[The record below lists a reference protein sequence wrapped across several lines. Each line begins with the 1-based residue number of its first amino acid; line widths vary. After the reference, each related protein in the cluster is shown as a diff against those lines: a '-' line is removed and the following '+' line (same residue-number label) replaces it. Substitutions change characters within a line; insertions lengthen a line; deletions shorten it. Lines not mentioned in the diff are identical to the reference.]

1 MVFPPSIELYRANIA
16 PRCVELGRF
25 LQIRRKIEQLTFVCS
40 HHQCSTADGTS
51 VAKLVKL
58 EPKAKV
64 LAAGFN
70 DGGAHLLDNT
80 ALSILALK
88 H

>member
-1 MVFPPSIELYRANIA
+1 
-16 PRCVELGRF
+16 
-25 LQIRRKIEQLTFVCS
+25 
-40 HHQCSTADGTS
+40 

-80 ALSILALK
+80 ALSILAFNVILPVLLVRPK
-88 H
+88 GALSPENLQFYGKPRRSK

>member
-1 MVFPPSIELYRANIA
+1 
-16 PRCVELGRF
+16 
-25 LQIRRKIEQLTFVCS
+25 
-40 HHQCSTADGTS
+40 
-51 VAKLVKL
+51 VAELVKL

-80 ALSILALK
+80 ALSILAFNVILPDLLDCPK
-88 H
+88 VVSTPQIFQFYGKPHRQDHDTRQEDWILRY